1 MSNNYT
7 KLKNNFDNIGL
18 LIFSSLL
25 DFYID
30 KINAGELNFVDSLY
44 AMSEKE
50 LEFRQ
55 ERVNKSMIKTA
66 HFPFI
71 KTFDD
76 FDFNFQPNL
85 NKEEI
90 LDLKNLRFL
99 DKNENIIFVGTSGV
113 GKTHLA
119 TAVGIE
125 SSKNRYQTYFI
136 TAHDLISQLKKA
148 QQENTLARRLKHF
161 TSYSVLIIDEV
172 GFLPISKEDSNL
184 FFQLISKRYE
194 KHPTIITT
202 NKSFNKW
209 GEVFGD
215 PVIANAILDRLLHHS
230 KIFSII
236 GPSYRTKD
244 KQQYFSDDNWFLKLA
259 E

>member
-1 MSNNYT
+1 MINNYN
-7 KLKNNFDNIGL
+7 KLRNNLDSIGL
-18 LIFSSLL
+18 LTFNQDL
-25 DFYID
+25 DYYID
-30 KINAGELNFVDSLY
+30 KVNSGETNFIDALFR
-44 AMSEKE
+44 MSQKE
-50 LEFRQ
+50 IELRQ
-55 ERVNKSMIKTA
+55 ERVNKSMIKTG

-76 FDFNFQPNL
+76 YDFGFQPSV

-90 LDLKNLRFL
+90 LDLKNLRFINN
-99 DKNENIIFVGTSGV
+99 NENIIFMGTSGV

-125 SSKNRYQTYFI
+125 SAKNRYQTYFI
-136 TAHDLISQLKKA
+136 TANDLISQLKKA
-148 QQENTLARRLKHF
+148 QIENCLARRLKHF

-172 GFLPISKEDSNL
+172 GFLPINKEDSNL

-202 NKSFNKW
+202 NKGFNKR

-215 PVIANAILDRLLHHS
+215 PVLANAILDRLLHHS
-230 KIFSII
+230 RIFSIV

-244 KQQYFSDDNWFLKLA
+244 KMKYFT
-259 E
+259 EEE

>member
-1 MSNNYT
+1 MINNYN
-7 KLKNNFDNIGL
+7 KLKNNLDSIGL
-18 LIFSSLL
+18 LTFNQDL
-25 DFYID
+25 DYYID
-30 KINAGELNFVDSLY
+30 KVNSGETNFIDALFC
-44 AMSEKE
+44 MSQKE
-50 LEFRQ
+50 IELRQ
-55 ERVNKSMIKTA
+55 ERVNKSMIKIG

-76 FDFNFQPNL
+76 YDFGFQPSI

-90 LDLKNLRFL
+90 LDLKNLRFINN
-99 DKNENIIFVGTSGV
+99 NENIIFMGTSGV

-125 SSKNRYQTYFI
+125 SAKNRYQTYFI
-136 TAHDLISQLKKA
+136 TANDLIAQLKKA
-148 QQENTLARRLKHF
+148 QIENCLARRLKHF

-194 KHPTIITT
+194 KHQTIITT

-215 PVIANAILDRLLHHS
+215 SVLANAILDRLLHHS
-230 KIFSII
+230 RIFSIV
-236 GPSYRTKD
+236 GPSYRTKETKD
-244 KQQYFSDDNWFLKLA
+244 KVKYFN
-259 E
+259 EEE